1 MICLYPSTLLHTLAP
16 PPQTPP
22 STPPQ
27 SSAWRCCGPWW
38 KGGGTRGQ
46 GGARGRGQTTV
57 ACVDAA
63 VARRRRSRDRRL
75 GTSCVAAC
83 DGMYPARPVGLVIA
97 GGRVGGGLAGGVRG
111 AGVPKKS
118 RATSR
123 AVFFSRP
130 ERLPPSPPLRPHL
143 PTTKIAHRTTRG
155 GHLLVLP
162 CVLCKLYKE
171 CKASLPAAGRFLFEI
186 VPSLK

>member
-97 GGRVGGGLAGGVRG
+97 GGRVWGGWLVECGG

-118 RATSR
+118 RATSAR
-123 AVFFSRP
+123 CLFLSPGAPSP
-130 ERLPPSPPLRPHL
+130 LPSPPPPSTHNKNCAPDNTRRSP
-143 PTTKIAHRTTRG
+143 PRAVVHRLGAVQTRRSPPR
-155 GHLLVLP
+155 VAV
-162 CVLCKLYKE
+162 C
-171 CKASLPAAGRFLFEI
+171 SL
-186 VPSLK
+186 